1 MTTEVR
7 GNTDAAPKVMPP
19 VYFHGNCNRYEEHKR
34 ALVDRENSQ
43 LQNAIFSIVTTISY
57 AFSLAM
63 N

>member
-1 MTTEVR
+1 MR
-7 GNTDAAPKVMPP
+7 AAPKVMPP